1 MNNENETPTITFSN
15 EKQLKLLYSFTL
27 YGIFLYENFLI
38 IAKDQSCPKDFIDK
52 IQNNIDEAKNIQ
64 LALSIKLDRFHL
76 VR

>member
-15 EKQLKLLYSFTL
+15 EKQLALLYSFTI

>member
-15 EKQLKLLYSFTL
+15 EKQLALLYSFTI

-52 IQNNIDEAKNIQ
+52 IKNNINEAKNIQ